1 MRRRTLLALI
11 LLASSPLST
20 PTAAASSLSPG
31 SSKVSAGTSTV
42 AKCDSDGVTIT
53 SFRVNYD
60 TTNNRYYVS
69 QIRLSG
75 IDAACNGGTLYVTLA
90 DVSNG
95 SLANASASVAA
106 TTATLAISGSP
117 PSANIKNVHVAIP
130 GP

>member
-1 MRRRTLLALI
+1 MRRRTLLTLI
-11 LLASSPLST
+11 LPACSPLSIT
-20 PTAAASSLSPG
+20 TAAASSLSPG
-31 SSKVSAGTSTV
+31 SSNVSAGTSTV

-75 IDAACNGGTLYVTLA
+75 IDSACNGGTLHVTLA
-90 DVSNG
+90 DVSNS

-117 PSANIKNVHVAIP
+117 PSASIKNVHVVIT